1 MVDVEACQ
9 IEFAFPPG
17 AMKHATW
24 GGQIAI
30 YDVSVGSNGA
40 VTAVKRRMMEGREHL
55 AKLVKLAPFESCIHG
70 WRFQER
76 GEYTMSLIG
85 GNVTG
90 PHWIIDVRA
99 DSRWFRLRIPVTADR
114 LTLLRSVGRYHLG
127 TLPWL
132 ANPPRRPAIDPAQ
145 SFLQRHSHG
154 AVHRSPA

>member
-1 MVDVEACQ
+1 MVSNVDMLRPFAALLAIIAVAQSTEAPRGVPMLKVEACQ

-76 GEYTMSLIG
+76 GEYTVSLIG

-90 PHWIIDVRA
+90 SPLD
-99 DSRWFRLRIPVTADR
+99 
-114 LTLLRSVGRYHLG
+114 
-127 TLPWL
+127 
-132 ANPPRRPAIDPAQ
+132 
-145 SFLQRHSHG
+145 
-154 AVHRSPA
+154 HRCAS

>member
-1 MVDVEACQ
+1 MVSNLDMSRPFAALLAVVAVSLSAEAPRGVPMVDVEACQ

-76 GEYTMSLIG
+76 GEYTVSLIG
-85 GNVTG
+85 GNMTG

-99 DSRWFRLRIPVTADR
+99 DSRWFRLRIPVRWPT
-114 LTLLRSVGRYHLG
+114 G
-127 TLPWL
+127 
-132 ANPPRRPAIDPAQ
+132 
-145 SFLQRHSHG
+145 
-154 AVHRSPA
+154 